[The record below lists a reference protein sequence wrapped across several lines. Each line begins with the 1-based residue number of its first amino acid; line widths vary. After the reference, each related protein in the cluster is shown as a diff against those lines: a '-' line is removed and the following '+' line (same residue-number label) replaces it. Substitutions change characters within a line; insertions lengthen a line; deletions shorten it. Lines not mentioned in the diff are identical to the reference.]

1 MIYYKEYVRIYERE
15 LSSYEGSNEMN
26 RMNKWKQ
33 DKIRIGKNTEQNYL
47 YIEISKK
54 KKKKKKKERKKER
67 NNTAYKPHK
76 QTKKSKK
83 KINK

>member
-1 MIYYKEYVRIYERE
+1 MYYKENVRIYERE

-54 KKKKKKKERKKER
+54 
-67 NNTAYKPHK
+67 
-76 QTKKSKK
+76 
-83 KINK
+83 